1 MSAPLGKQKIGGD
14 FSAET
19 KLDLVPRGLPLFL
32 FLPLDST
39 SPLPL
44 SLLPETA
51 SPKLPTR
58 YRSLGFKGDGARCL
72 QGSWVA
78 AAKHPWTRT
87 CSSLDLPQA
96 HHEARKFRHRCP
108 PLSPCNICVSCC
120 TSLSVSYHPSCP
132 FVHREPQLKEG
143 ARRLKGGEAHLTP
156 HRSQPARAGGHKKL
170 LASPTLQ
177 CLSIRNLSP

>member
-108 PLSPCNICVSCC
+108 PLSPV
-120 TSLSVSYHPSCP
+120 TSACLVVRLFLSLITPLVLLFTENPNS
-132 FVHREPQLKEG
+132 RKE
-143 ARRLKGGEAHLTP
+143 LEDSKGG
-156 HRSQPARAGGHKKL
+156 KL
-170 LASPTLQ
+170 
-177 CLSIRNLSP
+177 I